1 MKKSV
6 YRNFCLRLVGIALI
20 EDKQD
25 RDRRLNELMSC
36 GYLWLDLTEKQV
48 QQVKRILILNYPDK
62 CKIHEPDENG
72 YTVEFEYLSFK

>member
-1 MKKSV
+1 MKKSD
-6 YRNFCLRLVGIALI
+6 YMNFCLRLVGIGQI

-48 QQVKRILILNYPDK
+48 KHVKQILISNFPDK

-72 YTVEFEYLSFK
+72 YTAEFEYLRFK